1 MPKLNYKT
9 KPAKMGI
16 SEVNIIRN
24 AWRLDW
30 DNFFDSSAKGFF
42 PS

>member
-1 MPKLNYKT
+1 MLKLNYKT
-9 KPAKMGI
+9 KLAKTGI

-30 DNFFDSSAKGFF
+30 DNFFDSYAKG
-42 PS
+42 